1 MTAAFLKLRHLGIN
15 QSVCMPVIVSSFESS
30 VTPKWASKE
39 VYGRMDPI
47 FSYQNTVR
55 TFTAVIRTPSGGEV
69 LPKDAVVDWK
79 NQAKHER
86 NHGGAT
92 TSARNEQWLIRL
104 LNLEEDLT
112 IDGGGTTGH
121 FGTSTEDPDEVMC
134 DEDITTMFLPIL
146 ADLYKL
152 MYPVYE
158 PLPGVAASSV
168 GTGYMRGAPLLELS
182 LDGLAYTDYSARSGA
197 SAHGLLFV
205 PETFKVTSLT
215 DEQNV
220 SIAMSDISD
229 LRFHAAAKGYTITL
243 GGTILHA
250 KNRVGFTI
258 GTNGVRFGQGAN
270 FPYNTEGVSQFWEPP
285 DLS

>member
-15 QSVCMPVIVSSFESS
+15 QSVCMPVIISTFESS

-79 NQAKHER
+79 HQAAAEWAYGGVGSTTR
-86 NHGGAT
+86 NA
-92 TSARNEQWLIRL
+92 QWAIRL
-104 LNLEEDLT
+104 MQLMDDLT

-121 FGTSTEDPDEVMC
+121 FGTIAATEEVQC

-158 PLPGVAASSV
+158 PLPDVAASSV

-182 LDGLAYTDYSARSGA
+182 LDGLAYTDYSARGA

-258 GTNGVRFGQGAN
+258 GENGVTFGQGAN
-270 FPYNTEGVSQFWEPP
+270 FPYNTEGISQFLEPP

>member
-1 MTAAFLKLRHLGIN
+1 MHAGDYFHFREQRHTQVGL
-15 QSVCMPVIVSSFESS
+15 Q
-30 VTPKWASKE
+30 

-69 LPKDAVVDWK
+69 LAKDAVIDWK
-79 NQAKHER
+79 AQATFER
-86 NHGGAT
+86 NNGGS
-92 TSARNEQWLIRL
+92 TSDPRNEQWLLRL

-121 FGTSTEDPDEVMC
+121 FGTIAGTEEVMC
-134 DEDITTMFLPIL
+134 DEDVTSMFLPIL

-158 PLPGVAASSV
+158 PLPDVAASAV

-182 LDGLAYTDYSARSGA
+182 LDGLAYTDYSARDR
-197 SAHGLLFV
+197 AHGLIFV

-220 SIAMSDISD
+220 SIAMSDVSD
-229 LRFHAAAKGYTITL
+229 LRFYAAAKGYTITL

-250 KNRVGFTI
+250 KHRVGFTI
-258 GTNGVRFGQGAN
+258 GENGVRFGQGAN
-270 FPYNTEGVSQFWEPP
+270 FPYNTEGVSQFLEPP